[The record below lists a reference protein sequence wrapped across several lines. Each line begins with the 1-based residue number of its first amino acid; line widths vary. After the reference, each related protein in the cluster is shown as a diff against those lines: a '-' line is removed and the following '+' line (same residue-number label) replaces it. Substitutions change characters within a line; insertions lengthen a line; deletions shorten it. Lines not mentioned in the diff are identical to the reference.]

1 MISLLAVLTQHN
13 LSYSIE
19 KGKHDEALYKYV
31 DLDIFVLPY
40 YYIFWSHFYRLLS
53 KGHAFI
59 AFPLHAM
66 DEVKLV
72 AAVEIKE
79 NRN

>member
-1 MISLLAVLTQHN
+1 MIKILDVLTQHN
-13 LSYSIE
+13 LSYVIE
-19 KGKHDEALYKYV
+19 KGKHDEGLYKYV
-31 DLDIFVLPY
+31 DLAIFVLPY
-40 YYIFWSHFYRLLS
+40 YYIFWLPIYRFLS

-59 AFPLHAM
+59 AFLLHAM